1 MTEKGEIYRCKVC
14 GNIIQVLNPD
24 VGELVCSGVPMEL
37 LNEQTSGTGEEK
49 HVPVLEKTDEG
60 VMVRVGEIPHPME
73 ENHCIEWVEVMADDE
88 VYLRFLEPG
97 DQPLAEFPVDLDQV
111 QEIKVRQYCSIHG
124 LWES

>member
-37 LNEQTSGTGEEK
+37 LTEQTSGTGEEK
-49 HVPVLEKTDEG
+49 HVPVLENTDEG
-60 VMVRVGEIPHPME
+60 LIVHVGEIPHPME
-73 ENHCIEWVEVMADDE
+73 ENHCIEWVEVMADGE
-88 VYLRFLEPG
+88 VYLKFLEPG
-97 DQPLAEFPVDLDQV
+97 DQPLAEFPVDPDQV
-111 QEIKVRQYCSIHG
+111 QEIKVREYCSIHG